1 MPARGT
7 VAAQKQRKRK
17 AERSR
22 ECGSEFTQG
31 MLFQRQGQRG
41 SKRAA
46 MHWWDRERKLREGQI
61 SYVRGAGPILYR
73 AIPAGLV
80 PSDTGLCGGCG
91 GIMQLRA
98 PHQPNSSPCGA
109 KRPNNSSKWGSGCLD
124 WLCIVLNSFILM
136 FSKYG
141 GVLWNMFLWVLTVW

>member
-7 VAAQKQRKRK
+7 VAAVCGCPKTEKKKSRKKPRMRVRVYAGHAFSTAGAK
-17 AERSR
+17 GFKKGCNALMRPREKVER
-22 ECGSEFTQG
+22 
-31 MLFQRQGQRG
+31 
-41 SKRAA
+41 RA
-46 MHWWDRERKLREGQI
+46 DQLCE
-61 SYVRGAGPILYR
+61 GAGPILYR

-141 GVLWNMFLWVLTVW
+141 GVLWNMFL